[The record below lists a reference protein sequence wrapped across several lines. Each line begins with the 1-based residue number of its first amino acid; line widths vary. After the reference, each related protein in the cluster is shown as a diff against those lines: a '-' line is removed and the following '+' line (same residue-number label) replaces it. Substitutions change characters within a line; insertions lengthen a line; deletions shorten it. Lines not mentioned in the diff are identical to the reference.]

1 MKIHSWNLCSN
12 TNISNSHEYEGED
25 WIFSK
30 GGAGGFKKLVKWKV
44 KDGDIVPIE
53 EGDFDVASKSNREM
67 ASKAMRVIALCARK
81 VTEDAQD
88 VITKSVIINL
98 NIFFWFI

>member
-1 MKIHSWNLCSN
+1 MSVI
-12 TNISNSHEYEGED
+12 HEYEGED

-53 EGDFDVASKSNREM
+53 DGDFEVASQSNKDM

-81 VTEDAQD
+81 VQKMMISQT
-88 VITKSVIINL
+88 
-98 NIFFWFI
+98 